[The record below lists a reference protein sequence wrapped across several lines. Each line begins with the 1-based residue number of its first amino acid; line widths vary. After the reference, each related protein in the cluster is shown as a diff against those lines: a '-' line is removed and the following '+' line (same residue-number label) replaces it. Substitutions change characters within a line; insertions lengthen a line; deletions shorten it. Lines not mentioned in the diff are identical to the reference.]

1 MFNILDVCFI
11 YFLYIYKFFI
21 CILMFYIIIFIIELV
36 ICCLVKFCNCI
47 RKNLFKEE
55 FCEMKF
61 YEV

>member
-36 ICCLVKFCNCI
+36 ICCLVK
-47 RKNLFKEE
+47 LFKDE